1 MIVVLAVTF
10 AMILIAQVFFL
21 KNRQSSSPEQSKPKP
36 AATQT
41 TPGNAPGTTNAA
53 PEATAASP
61 AAARSGKNK
70 NEPAKVAAGETETT
84 VENDLYRIVFT
95 NQGAQVKQWIL
106 KKYKDDDGKPLDL
119 VNAAATKY
127 GLPLSLYAYDE
138 NLRNQLNTGLY
149 VASEQGKLTAPA
161 ELTFEY
167 SKDGVTARKHFTF
180 GDSYVIGIETAVT
193 QNGKSVQ
200 AYPSWPAGLGDQTTR
215 FGLGVDSFGLHGQR
229 QRGAPGRQE
238 SQQWQHPAWAFQLG
252 RAAGP
257 VLRRYLPARQS
268 RNRGHGHAAQPVSV
282 PKDPKKPDPNE
293 VNKYDV
299 LGVAV
304 GDTSGTT
311 AERLF
316 AGPKALNVLESVRS
330 NTAPGQMNGPDL
342 RKVVDFGFFALIAH
356 PLFVWLKW
364 THEHIVSSWGWRIVI
379 LTVIINLALLPL
391 RISSMKSALK
401 MQKVQPQMKAIQERY
416 KKYPMRD
423 PRRQEMNVEIGEL
436 YKREGVNPAGGCLPV
451 VIQMPFLFA
460 FYSMLA
466 NALELRQAPF
476 LWLHDLSSPD
486 KLLILPVLIVVSTYF
501 MQKMT
506 PNAGMDPES
515 AAHHG
520 AVHAADDRLLQLLI
534 CVRTE
539 RVLDDRQRGRHHPAV
554 HDEPQLAWA
563 RRCAPK
569 PRSGRGRRPANRI
582 SFTTDTR
589 RTRSWKAV
597 SARFDWNC
605 NHEGASDCS
614 RSRTGIVISRAGFS
628 PRRDLLLAARDHGNL
643 LRAGLLIF

>member
-1 MIVVLAVTF
+1 MDRKMIVVLAVTF

-200 AYPSWPAGLGDQTTR
+200 AYPSWPAGLGDQTTPSGWASIR
-215 FGLGVDSFGLHGQR
+215 LDYLANDSVERLAAKKVSNGNTL
-229 QRGAPGRQE
+229 RGPF
-238 SQQWQHPAWAFQLG
+238 SW
-252 RAAGP
+252 AGP
-257 VLRRYLPARQS
+257 QDQYFAAIFLPD
-268 RNRGHGHAAQPVSV
+268 NPETAAMVTLHNQVSV

-316 AGPKALNVLESVRS
+316 AGPKALNVLEAVRS
-330 NTAPGQMNGPDL
+330 NTAPGQVNGPDL

-364 THEHIVSSWGWRIVI
+364 THEHIVSSWGWSIVI

-506 PNAGMDPES
+506 PNAGMDPN
-515 AAHHG
+515 
-520 AVHAADDRLLQLLI
+520 Q
-534 CVRTE
+534 
-539 RVLDDRQRGRHHPAV
+539 QRIMALFMPLMIGFFSYSYASGLSVYWMTSNVVGIIQQYMMNRSSLGQEMRA
-554 HDEPQLAWA
+554 EAEKRA
-563 RRCAPK
+563 RK
-569 PRSGRGRRPANRI
+569 
-582 SFTTDTR
+582 
-589 RTRSWKAV
+589 KA
-597 SARFDWNC
+597 SK
-605 NHEGASDCS
+605 
-614 RSRTGIVISRAGFS
+614 
-628 PRRDLLLAARDHGNL
+628 
-643 LRAGLLIF
+643 